1 MRARATTPG
10 SLPMSPLSVLRDA
23 WFFSSHNLVAIA
35 RLCLPL
41 LLLEAI
47 CQALLAAQLGQ
58 GANPAYAILL
68 GVLFYPLYA
77 APLILFL
84 HARSNGQTPGNAQL
98 FAAGLQLWPAFA
110 LMTALS
116 TLAIMLGL
124 SLFIVPGIWI
134 MIRLAFSELIL
145 VLRQEPPL
153 RALQSSFELTNGRF
167 WPVFTCLIN
176 VLLPLWLLDWWTLP
190 GQSDTLLWVLHQVGN
205 GFLQLFAVVVLF
217 RLFMLIAPQAVQ
229 SDRND

>member
-1 MRARATTPG
+1 
-10 SLPMSPLSVLRDA
+10 MSPLSVLRDA
-23 WFFSSHNLVAIA
+23 WFFFSHNLPAIA

-47 CQALLAAQLGQ
+47 CQALLAAQLGE

-84 HARSNGQTPGNAQL
+84 HARSNGQTPGNGQL
-98 FAAGLQLWPAFA
+98 FAAGLQLWPTFA
-110 LMTALS
+110 LMVGLS

-124 SLFIVPGIWI
+124 SLLIVPGIWI

-145 VLRQEPPL
+145 VLQQEPPL
-153 RALQSSFELTNGRF
+153 RALQSSFELTKGRF

-190 GQSDTLLWVLHQVGN
+190 KQSDTLLWVLHQAGN
-205 GFLQLFAVVVLF
+205 GFIQLFAIVVLF
-217 RLFMLIAPQAVQ
+217 RLFMLLAPQAANNRG
-229 SDRND
+229 DD